1 MRLSSRPTEREFH
14 FPVEPPRAW
23 WTWVAGVVVHLPVV
37 AAIWWST
44 AGWMTRNRMTSLF
57 PPLAVE
63 QGPAEV
69 AMAFRRI
76 AVPAGPSREPVAPA
90 PVTRGARPSAAP
102 DSGSTPLRPSVIQPS
117 GGGATLPA
125 PVAVTAPPAQAEEP
139 ARAQLTPA
147 FGSGKLWVR
156 PLPLSAREMA
166 AAVTGKSKAD
176 IADSVVAVIVQ
187 RYLDELAAE
196 QADPANR
203 APSWVANLGGQKIG
217 VDPKWV
223 YLGPIRL
230 PTILLGLLPINAQG
244 NPTQAEMNKRF
255 AAMREDLFYAA
266 RRAATLEE
274 FKRNVAILRE
284 QKQYEYDLRKAQRTH
299 PDSVRRP

>member
-1 MRLSSRPTEREFH
+1 MSSRPTERDFQLPE
-14 FPVEPPRAW
+14 ESPRSW
-23 WTWVAGVVVHLPVV
+23 WTWVAGIAVHLPLVIV
-37 AAIWWST
+37 ILWST
-44 AGWMTRNRMTSLF
+44 SEWWKQERISSLL
-57 PPLAVE
+57 PPVEVESLPRAV
-63 QGPAEV
+63 P
-69 AMAFRRI
+69 MAFRRI
-76 AVPAGPSREPVAPA
+76 ALPLPTSPAQA
-90 PVTRGARPSAAP
+90 PSAVTGPRPETRAIS
-102 DSGSTPLRPSVIQPS
+102 DSGSTRPRPTVIAPTS
-117 GGGATLPA
+117 GGGLPL
-125 PVAVTAPPAQAEEP
+125 PVAVVPGLPAAVEPP
-139 ARAQLTPA
+139 RTQLTPSY
-147 FGSGKLWVR
+147 GSGKLWVR

-166 AAVTGKSKAD
+166 AAVTGKSQAD
-176 IADSVVAVIVQ
+176 LADSVVAVIVQ

-203 APSWVANLGGQKIG
+203 PPSWVANLGGQKIG
-217 VDPKWV
+217 VDSKWV

>member
-1 MRLSSRPTEREFH
+1 
-14 FPVEPPRAW
+14 
-23 WTWVAGVVVHLPVV
+23 
-37 AAIWWST
+37 
-44 AGWMTRNRMTSLF
+44 MTSLL
-57 PPLAVE
+57 PPVEAGSRPAVV
-63 QGPAEV
+63 P
-69 AMAFRRI
+69 MAFHRI
-76 AVPAGPSREPVAPA
+76 ALPAGPVQRPAGEPAPA
-90 PVTRGARPSAAP
+90 VRSAGPPAV
-102 DSGSTPLRPSVIQPS
+102 DSGSSRIRPTVVSPGVTT
-117 GGGATLPA
+117 GL
-125 PVAVTAPPAQAEEP
+125 PVALPVAIGLPPRVDSAPM
-139 ARAQLTPA
+139 RAPLTPA
-147 FGSGKLWVR
+147 YGTGRLWVR

-166 AAVTGKSKAD
+166 AAVTGKTQEQL
-176 IADSVVAVIVQ
+176 ADSVVAVIVQ
-187 RYLDELAAE
+187 RYLDELAKE
-196 QADPANR
+196 RADPANQP
-203 APSWVANLGGQKIG
+203 PSWVANLGGQKIG